1 MNFADK
7 VLYHQIHP
15 LKLGTDILASLVSL
29 YFFWQHKFLV
39 GLILHLAPPIIA
51 SLVVIYAVDLEPQRQ
66 SVFGQYVKRTMT
78 HRMEAIRLVGD
89 IVMALG
95 AWFRSLPLIGTGLAI
110 VVAGWLSG
118 IVKVQRQ

>member
-39 GLILHLAPPIIA
+39 GLILHLVPPIIA

-66 SVFGQYVKRTMT
+66 SAFGQYVKRTMT
-78 HRMEAIRLVGD
+78 YRMETTRLIGD
-89 IVMALG
+89 IVMVLG
-95 AWFRSLPLIGTGLAI
+95 SWFRSLPLIGTGLAI

-118 IVKVQRQ
+118 IVRIQRQ

>member
-51 SLVVIYAVDLEPQRQ
+51 SLVVIYAVDFEPQRQ
-66 SVFGQYVKRTMT
+66 SAFGQYVKRTMT
-78 HRMEAIRLVGD
+78 YRMEQSD
-89 IVMALG
+89 
-95 AWFRSLPLIGTGLAI
+95 
-110 VVAGWLSG
+110 
-118 IVKVQRQ
+118 